1 MQTNSRLQEIV
12 YGALLTAIAILIP
25 VAFGGYLRIYI
36 PPFSATLA
44 SHLPVFISMLI
55 SPFAAVFVGF
65 GSALGFFLIMGPVI
79 GARAAVHILVGG
91 TGAYLIKKGFG
102 FGWALVA
109 VAPIHALGE
118 ALIVVPFGF
127 SLYEAGVLVG
137 IGTLLH
143 HMMDGFLAYVV
154 VRSLQKTSSV
164 LS

>member
-127 SLYEAGVLVG
+127 SFYEAGVLVG

>member
-91 TGAYLIKKGFG
+91 TGAYLIKKGIG

-127 SLYEAGVLVG
+127 SFYEAGVLVG

-143 HMMDGFLAYVV
+143 HMMDGLLAYVV
-154 VRSLQKTSSV
+154 VRSLQKTSRA